1 MNFIRTSPW
10 GWWGVHYRA
19 VFDSVGTSKGGGRQQ
34 REMAALS
41 RGAATGGGSE
51 PTTTRRCAIWWPW
64 IWILGVLGCL
74 AAHGAEPELPWSFH
88 PIHTPPIPPVSLIDG
103 RHSGNAVD
111 AFVEARLRVAG
122 ITPNREANRRVLLRR
137 LSFDLVGLPPSLEE
151 IEAFEH
157 DPDPE
162 AWERQVERLLARPEH
177 GERWARHWLDVM
189 RFAQS
194 NGYERDGEKQF
205 AWRYRDYIVRSLN
218 ADKPYN
224 QFVREHIAGD
234 QLKPWSED
242 AVIATGYA
250 RLGIL
255 DDEPDDPEQA
265 IFDELDDILSTT
277 GTAFL
282 GLTLGCAR
290 CHEHKFDPISHADYY
305 KLLAF
310 FRGVEPGRHVSEL
323 GKSTAHLPLA
333 SPQELAEWTRRRDA
347 RVGELEAELKS
358 NGDDK
363 QRKVIQGKLDAVRK
377 EMPPFEHALGLKE
390 SPGEIKPTRVLKRG
404 NPRTP
409 AESVSP
415 AVLLDGTHRSTTE
428 SEGGRRIVLA
438 DWIAS
443 TENPWTARVIV
454 NRVWHHHFGVGI
466 VKTTGDFGRAG
477 SPPTHPELLDWLA
490 SEFMAHGWSLKWLH
504 RQIVTSAT
512 YRRSSAVPS
521 GETGEVNSALEKD
534 PANTLLWRQNLR
546 RLDAEVIRD
555 SALWISGQLNRVPG
569 GRGFFPLLSGEVLEG
584 GSRPGTDWEL
594 SSDAERSRRSLYAY
608 IRRTQAIPFFETLD
622 YANYTSPLTE
632 RPTTT
637 VAPQALMLLNDEFM
651 HEQASAL
658 TRRIQKD
665 LGAVGGKVGGI
676 GHREFIQRAYQIAL
690 GRVPTGQ
697 ESRLAEQFLERI
709 GREFSRMDTRML
721 FRSRV
726 PGTMNISY
734 FDQLKARDFMV
745 SPRGWEPR
753 RGSWPD
759 RYEGNQIMRRAA
771 GPFAVWEGDLPVPC
785 TVRGRL
791 IPHTALEGGGVLLG
805 GTVVG
810 DEYRGIEL
818 LLEPREQLVALG
830 QATGTNVIRLGMV
843 NREIKAGLPIEFRAR
858 IEEDRI
864 QVWLDQGGSGSVVPV
879 LECQRPRNIGAG
891 KLGIRAWGSALSVEQ
906 LLIES
911 PRLPSKSLL
920 MNDPE
925 NDPYQ
930 RALDTFCL
938 MILNLNEVAYS
949 E

>member
-1 MNFIRTSPW
+1 ML
-10 GWWGVHYRA
+10 A
-19 VFDSVGTSKGGGRQQ
+19 VLAS
-34 REMAALS
+34 
-41 RGAATGGGSE
+41 
-51 PTTTRRCAIWWPW
+51 I
-64 IWILGVLGCL
+64 VLGGL
-74 AAHGAEPELPWSFH
+74 SGHAGEPELPWSFR
-88 PIHTPPIPPVSLIDG
+88 PVVNPPIPPVSLSDG
-103 RHSGNAVD
+103 RHPGNAVD
-111 AFVEARLRVAG
+111 AFVEARLRAAG
-122 ITPNREANRRVLLRR
+122 MIPNPEANRRVLLRR
-137 LSFDLVGLPPSLEE
+137 LSFDLVGLPPSLDE
-151 IEAFEH
+151 IKAFERDL
-157 DPDPE
+157 DPG
-162 AWERQVERLLARPEH
+162 AWERQVERLLARPEY

-194 NGYERDGEKQF
+194 NGYERDGEKPF
-205 AWRYRDYIVRSLN
+205 AWRYRDYVVRSLN
-218 ADKPYN
+218 ADKPYD

-234 QLKPWSED
+234 LLEPWTED

-250 RLGIL
+250 RLGVL
-255 DDEPDDPEQA
+255 DDEPDDAEQA
-265 IFDELDDILSTT
+265 VFDELDDILSTT

-305 KLLAF
+305 KMLAF
-310 FRGVEPGRHVSEL
+310 FRGVEPARHVSEL
-323 GKSTAHLPLA
+323 AKSTAHLPLA
-333 SPQELAEWTRRRDA
+333 SPGALREWTQRRDA
-347 RVGELEAELKS
+347 RVSALETELKAA
-358 NGDDK
+358 GDDAL
-363 QRKVIQGKLDAVRK
+363 RKAIQGKLDALK
-377 EMPPFEHALGLKE
+377 KE
-390 SPGEIKPTRVLKRG
+390 SPPFQQTLGFKETSGEVKVTQVLKRG

-409 AESVSP
+409 GETVAP
-415 AVLLDGTHRSTTE
+415 AVLARGTDQSPVDAPV
-428 SEGGRRIVLA
+428 GRRRILA

-443 TENPWTARVIV
+443 RENPWTARVIV

-477 SPPTHPELLDWLA
+477 TPPTHPELLDWLA

-504 RQIVTSAT
+504 RQIVTSEA
-512 YRRSSAVPS
+512 YRRSSMGPSQGDAAMEVAV
-521 GETGEVNSALEKD
+521 AKD

-546 RLDAEVIRD
+546 RLEAEVLRD
-555 SALWISGQLNRVPG
+555 SVLWISGRLNRVPG

-651 HEQASAL
+651 HEQASAF
-658 TRRIQKD
+658 TRRVQRE
-665 LGAVGGKVGGI
+665 LGAQGDTVGGI
-676 GHREFIQRAYQIAL
+676 GHRKFIGHAYQIAL
-690 GRVPTGQ
+690 GRVPSGQ
-697 ESRLAEQFLERI
+697 ELKLGEQFLERI
-709 GREFSRMDTRML
+709 GHEFSRMDTRML

-734 FDQLKARDFMV
+734 FDQLKPRDFMV

-771 GPFAVWEGDLPVPC
+771 GPFAVWEGELPGPC

-818 LLEPREQLVALG
+818 ILEPREQRIALG
-830 QATGTNVIRLGMV
+830 QATGTNVVRLGTV
-843 NREIKAGLPIEFRAR
+843 DWAIKAGTPIEFHAR
-858 IEEDRI
+858 LEEDRI
-864 QVWLDQGGSGSVVPV
+864 QVWFDRDGSAGSSAPALD
-879 LECQRPRNIGAG
+879 CARPKNPGVG

-906 LLIES
+906 LVIES
-911 PRLPSKSLL
+911 PRVSTRSVLIQ
-920 MNDPE
+920 DPE
-925 NDPYQ
+925 SDPHQ

-938 MILNLNEVAYS
+938 MLLNLNEVAYS